1 MIEGIL
7 FSLPVLVIGWIVNK
21 KLNSHWLCW
30 VWILPFIWL
39 LYGIWD
45 SYSIY
50 HSNPWYPLNKGTFGH
65 MVWRDFFV
73 SEGESD
79 SPLTF
84 VVFTFPA
91 LGAAAFSLGA
101 WIALRAKQMVK
112 SNITAN

>member
-7 FSLPVLVIGWIVNK
+7 LSLPAVAIGWIVNK
-21 KLNSHWLCW
+21 KLKSRWLCW

-73 SEGESD
+73 SERESD

-84 VVFTFPA
+84 VVFTFPT
-91 LGAAAFSLGA
+91 LSTAAFSVGA
-101 WIALRAKQMVK
+101 LIALCAKQVDK
-112 SNITAN
+112 LNLRAN